1 MEPSEAAHLQE
12 KAVCEIGH
20 NGVFHHN
27 GMENRRSA
35 NYKPNIWKYDFLQS
49 LTTKYDKEEFD
60 MRLEKL
66 IREAKYLFVEEI
78 DPSSQLELIS
88 TIQNLGLAN
97 HFQEETKEAL
107 ETLISVQNNNNIR
120 VHDDHGHVYTN
131 AKCFKILRQN
141 GYDVSPDTLGTIFLS
156 AKENEWKKLST
167 SDEEIKGLIELL
179 EASHLALESENILE
193 EVRTFAINSL
203 KKSASTK
210 LPDSSDVS
218 KQMVHHHALE
228 LPSHWRVKWFQVKRH
243 IKEFEKNLNNHHILL
258 ELAKLNFNIVQ
269 ANLQKEV
276 KELSRWWKSL
286 GFEKEMNFARN
297 RMVESFMCAAGVSCE
312 PKFKCLRKWLTKVI
326 NFVLVID
333 DIYDLYAS
341 FEELK
346 QFTLAVDRWDA
357 HELQKLPKCM
367 TICFQALND
376 VTIETALEISGPNN
390 VHKVLPHIKKAW
402 EDFCKS
408 LYVEAKWH
416 KEGYIPCLQEYL
428 NNAWISSSGPMILLH
443 AYFATLYQPTHDIN
457 NFLLL
462 NQDFIFN
469 VSLIIRLCNDLG
481 TTVAERERG
490 DAASSIVCYMNQMDV
505 TEEEARRYIEDI
517 IKRAW
522 KKINEHCFFFTT
534 HHQLDA
540 SSEQE
545 FVNQAMN
552 AARVAHTLYQ
562 NNGDGFG
569 IHDGDIKKII
579 LSLLIEPFLDI

>member
-1 MEPSEAAHLQE
+1 MFLEGGGLKSFHDQHLP
-12 KAVCEIGH
+12 K
-20 NGVFHHN
+20 
-27 GMENRRSA
+27 
-35 NYKPNIWKYDFLQS
+35 NYPVLPVLNVQ
-49 LTTKYDKEEFD
+49 KEEFGT
-60 MRLEKL
+60 RLEKL
-66 IREAKYLFVEEI
+66 IKEVKCLFVEEI
-78 DPSSQLELIS
+78 DPLSKLELIS
-88 TIQNLGLAN
+88 TIQNLGLAK
-97 HFQEETKEAL
+97 HFQEEIKEAL
-107 ETLISVQNNNNIR
+107 ETLISAKNNNNIR
-120 VHDDHGHVYTN
+120 VHDDHGHVYTK
-131 AKCFKILRQN
+131 AQCFKILRQN
-141 GYDVSPDTLGTIFLS
+141 GYDVSPDTIGTIFLS

-210 LPDSSDVS
+210 LLNSSDVS
-218 KQMVHHHALE
+218 KKMVHHHALE
-228 LPSHWRVKWFQVKRH
+228 LPSHWRFK
-243 IKEFEKNLNNHHILL
+243 
-258 ELAKLNFNIVQ
+258 
-269 ANLQKEV
+269 ANLRKEV
-276 KELSRWWKSL
+276 KELSRWWKNL
-286 GFEKEMNFARN
+286 GLENELNFARN
-297 RMVESFMCAAGVSCE
+297 RMVESFMCNG
-312 PKFKCLRKWLTKVI
+312 K
-326 NFVLVID
+326 
-333 DIYDLYAS
+333 
-341 FEELK
+341 LK
-346 QFTLAVDRWDA
+346 QFTLAVDRWDTD
-357 HELQKLPKCM
+357 ELQKLPKCM

-408 LYVEAKWH
+408 LYVEAKWY
-416 KEGYIPCLQEYL
+416 KEGYIPRLQEYL
-428 NNAWISSSGPMILLH
+428 NNAWISSSGPVILLH

-462 NQDFIFN
+462 NKDFIFN

-505 TEEEARRYIEDI
+505 TEEEARRYIGDI

-534 HHQLDA
+534 HQLADA
-540 SSEQE
+540 SSEKE

-569 IHDGDIKKII
+569 IQDGDIKKII